1 MAGGQRAGGATAVF
15 LALVLVLG
23 LAATARGAAWTR
35 LERGRSGAFAF
46 VVEARHSASAGLCL
60 RVSVLDRHGPFSFER
75 SRFRSCA
82 APGAELGARTA
93 PLFAGGAQ
101 LSPGPGSGL
110 SVFAA
115 LFAPA
120 VHGAWLGLDDGGRAI
135 RFRPL
140 GDAEVGAG
148 LGRVRLG
155 VVVLDRAACPTR
167 AISRGSGG
175 GVLWDS
181 GAGLGCGGFEGAL
194 EP

>member
-1 MAGGQRAGGATAVF
+1 VVF

-23 LAATARGAAWTR
+23 LAAPARGAAWTR

-46 VVEARHSASAGLCL
+46 VVEARRGAGAGLCL
-60 RVSVLDRHGPFSFER
+60 RVSVLDRQGPFSFDR

-82 APGAELGARTA
+82 APGAELGAHSA

-101 LSPGPGSGL
+101 LGRGAGSGL
-110 SVFAA
+110 SVFAG

-120 VHGAWLGLDDGGRAI
+120 VRGAWLGLDDGGRAI
-135 RFRPL
+135 HFQPP
-140 GDAEVGAG
+140 GDAEIGAG
-148 LGRVRLG
+148 VGPVRLG
-155 VVVLDRAACPTR
+155 VVVLDGAACPTR

-175 GVLWDS
+175 AVLWDS